1 MTESG
6 AQVNSRV
13 SRWGC
18 LSIFAA
24 VNLVL
29 WIVVA
34 AAVGLVASDAV
45 DLGVETLIREGRVT
59 AIALWYQVPTRIS
72 GAVDRS
78 TAEARPPR
86 PAETSSPEASSAAV
100 ATPFDTPTPAQVSA
114 TAAPLKPTAT
124 PLPAEVSL
132 RSPLLM
138 TDPGLDGLMHLD
150 AEMGRS
156 DVGRPVQI
164 RYGEAALNREI
175 ATLLDQYPNLPYHDV
190 QVELRRDQIIVQGIV
205 DLLGVEVSTEIMGI
219 VQADDC
225 LPEVQIDTVAL
236 AGVLT
241 PGFFKDQIKEIVLE
255 SLSWYPADYPLCLE
269 QIVLEEGRV
278 TVYASRR

>member
-1 MTESG
+1 M
-6 AQVNSRV
+6 NNRV
-13 SRWGC
+13 SRWNC
-18 LSIFAA
+18 LTIFAA
-24 VNLVL
+24 LNLVL
-29 WIVVA
+29 WIMGA

-45 DLGVETLIREGRVT
+45 DLGVETLIREGRGT
-59 AIALWYQVPTRIS
+59 AVALWDQLPTRIS
-72 GAVDRS
+72 GAIDRP
-78 TAEARPPR
+78 TVQAGTPR
-86 PAETSSPEASSAAV
+86 PGEKRTLETPSEGL
-100 ATPFDTPTPAQVSA
+100 ATPFNTPKPARSSV
-114 TAAPLKPTAT
+114 TAAPAMPTAT
-124 PLPAEVSL
+124 PLPAEAPL

-138 TDPGLDGLMHLD
+138 TDPGLDGLMHLH
-150 AEMGRS
+150 AEMARS

-175 ATLLDQYPNLPYHDV
+175 ATLLDRYPNLPYHDV
-190 QVELRRDQIIVQGIV
+190 QVELGRDQIVVEGIV
-205 DLLGVEVSTEIMGI
+205 DLPGVEVSTEIVGI

-225 LPEVQIDTVAL
+225 LPQVQIDTVAL

-241 PGFFKDQIKEIVLE
+241 PGFFRDQIKEIVLE

>member
-1 MTESG
+1 M
-6 AQVNSRV
+6 
-13 SRWGC
+13 
-18 LSIFAA
+18 
-24 VNLVL
+24 
-29 WIVVA
+29 
-34 AAVGLVASDAV
+34 
-45 DLGVETLIREGRVT
+45 
-59 AIALWYQVPTRIS
+59 
-72 GAVDRS
+72 
-78 TAEARPPR
+78 
-86 PAETSSPEASSAAV
+86 
-100 ATPFDTPTPAQVSA
+100 
-114 TAAPLKPTAT
+114 PTAT
-124 PLPAEVSL
+124 PLPAETPL

-138 TDPGLDGLMHLD
+138 TDPGLDGLTHLD

-175 ATLLDQYPNLPYHDV
+175 AALLGQYPNLPYDDV
-190 QVELRRDQIIVQGIV
+190 QVKLGRDQIVAEGV
-205 DLLGVEVSTEIMGI
+205 VALLGVEVNTEIVGI

-225 LPEVQIDTVAL
+225 LPEVRIDTVAV

-241 PGFFKDQIKEIVLE
+241 PGFFRDQIKEIILE

>member
-1 MTESG
+1 M
-6 AQVNSRV
+6 NSRV

-59 AIALWYQVPTRIS
+59 AVALWYQLPTRIS
-72 GAVDRS
+72 AAVDKS
-78 TAEARPPR
+78 TADAGSPE
-86 PAETSSPEASSAAV
+86 PAETRSLEPSSTAV
-100 ATPFDTPTPAQVSA
+100 AIASDTPTPAQVSPTGTPA
-114 TAAPLKPTAT
+114 RPTAT
-124 PLPAEVSL
+124 LLPAEVPL

-138 TDPGLDGLMHLD
+138 TDPELDSLMHLD

-164 RYGEAALNREI
+164 RYGETALNREI
-175 ATLLDQYPNLPYHDV
+175 ATLLDRYPNLPYRDV
-190 QVELRRDQIIVQGIV
+190 QIELGRDQIVVDGIV
-205 DLLGVEVSTEIMGI
+205 DLLGVEVNTEIMGTI
-219 VQADDC
+219 QAEAC

-241 PGFFKDQIKEIVLE
+241 PGFFVDQIKEIVLE
-255 SLSWYPADYPLCLE
+255 SMSWYPADYPLCLE
-269 QIVLEEGRV
+269 QIVVEEGRM
-278 TVYASRR
+278 TVYGSRR

>member
-1 MTESG
+1 MD
-6 AQVNSRV
+6 NRV
-13 SRWGC
+13 SRWSC
-18 LSIFAA
+18 LTIFAA
-24 VNLVL
+24 LNLVL

-34 AAVGLVASDAV
+34 AGVGLLASDAV
-45 DLGVETLIREGRVT
+45 DLGVETLIREARVT
-59 AIALWYQVPTRIS
+59 AIALWHQMPTRIS
-72 GAVDRS
+72 EAVYRP
-78 TAEARPPR
+78 TAEDGSPQ
-86 PAETSSPEASSAAV
+86 PAETRSLETSSEAV
-100 ATPFDTPTPAQVSA
+100 ATPFDTPTPAQFPFTNPPA
-114 TAAPLKPTAT
+114 RPTAT
-124 PLPAEVSL
+124 PPPAETPL

-138 TDPGLDGLMHLD
+138 TDPGLEGLLRLD

-175 ATLLDQYPNLPYHDV
+175 AALLAQYPNLPYHDV
-190 QVELRRDQIIVQGIV
+190 QVKLGRDEIVAEGIV
-205 DLLGVEVSTEIMGI
+205 KLLGVEVSTEIVGI

-225 LPEVQIDTVAL
+225 LPEVQIETVAL

-241 PGFFKDQIKEIVLE
+241 PGFFRDQIKGIITE

>member
-1 MTESG
+1 M
-6 AQVNSRV
+6 NNRL
-13 SRWGC
+13 SRWSC
-18 LSIFAA
+18 LTIFAA
-24 VNLVL
+24 LNLVL

-34 AAVGLVASDAV
+34 TAVGLVASDVV

-72 GAVDRS
+72 GAVGRS
-78 TAEARPPR
+78 TAEAGPPI
-86 PAETSSPEASSAAV
+86 PAATRSLETTSAAV
-100 ATPFDTPTPAQVSA
+100 ATPFPTPAPAQVSP
-114 TAAPLKPTAT
+114 TVAPARPAAT
-124 PLPAEVSL
+124 PLPTEALL
-132 RSPLLM
+132 RSALLM
-138 TDPGLDGLMHLD
+138 TDPGLDGLMQLD
-150 AEMGRS
+150 AEMRRS

-175 ATLLDQYPNLPYHDV
+175 ATLLDQYPNLPYRDV
-190 QVELRRDQIIVQGIV
+190 QVELGRDQITVEGTV
-205 DLLGVEVSTEIMGI
+205 DLLGVELNTEIMGI
-219 VQADDC
+219 VQAEDC

-241 PGFFKDQIKEIVLE
+241 PGFFRDQIKEIVLE

>member
-1 MTESG
+1 LT
-6 AQVNSRV
+6 
-13 SRWGC
+13 
-18 LSIFAA
+18 IFATL
-24 VNLVL
+24 NLVL
-29 WIVVA
+29 WITVA

-45 DLGVETLIREGRVT
+45 DLGIETLIREGRVT
-59 AIALWYQVPTRIS
+59 AVALWYQLPTRIS
-72 GAVDRS
+72 GAVDKP
-78 TAEARPPR
+78 TVQTETPK
-86 PAETSSPEASSAAV
+86 PAETRSLETTPEAV
-100 ATPFDTPTPAQVSA
+100 ATRFNTPTPAQSSS
-114 TAAPLKPTAT
+114 TAAPAMPTAT
-124 PLPAEVSL
+124 PLPAETPL

-138 TDPGLDGLMHLD
+138 TDPGLDGLMHLN

-175 ATLLDQYPNLPYHDV
+175 AALLAQYPNLPYHDV
-190 QVELRRDQIIVQGIV
+190 QVELGRDQIVAEGIV
-205 DLLGVEVSTEIMGI
+205 DLLGVEVSTEIVGI

-225 LPEVQIDTVAL
+225 LPEVRIDTIAL

-241 PGFFKDQIKEIVLE
+241 PGFFRDQIKEIILE
-255 SLSWYPADYPLCLE
+255 SLSWYPVDYPLCLE

>member
-1 MTESG
+1 M
-6 AQVNSRV
+6 NNRV
-13 SRWGC
+13 SRWSC
-18 LSIFAA
+18 LTIFAA
-24 VNLVL
+24 LNLVL
-29 WIVVA
+29 WILVA
-34 AAVGLVASDAV
+34 AAVGLVAGDAV

-59 AIALWYQVPTRIS
+59 AIALWHQVPTRIS
-72 GAVDRS
+72 EAVYRP
-78 TAEARPPR
+78 TAEAGSPQ
-86 PAETSSPEASSAAV
+86 PAETRSLDSASEAV
-100 ATPFDTPTPAQVSA
+100 ATPFDTPTPAQFPL
-114 TAAPLKPTAT
+114 TAVPVMPTTT
-124 PLPAEVSL
+124 PRPAETPL

-138 TDPGLDGLMHLD
+138 TDPGLDGLTRLHT
-150 AEMGRS
+150 EMGRS

-175 ATLLDQYPNLPYHDV
+175 AALLAQYPNLPYHDV
-190 QVELRRDQIIVQGIV
+190 QVELGRDQIVAEGTV
-205 DLLGVEVSTEIMGI
+205 DLLGVEVSTEIVGV

-225 LPEVQIDTVAL
+225 LPEVRIDTIAL

-241 PGFFKDQIKEIVLE
+241 PGFFRDQIKGIILE